1 MEKVENIVITLARLA
16 NASEEQAK
24 KLIEA
29 YSQMS
34 DIEIIKDLS
43 LISYRTFSSNEGFY
57 TYALT
62 LIRGINP
69 LKCPPVNEMKKILKK
84 HFTSEIRENENLEEN
99 HNLVINTLTDFV
111 TLFNEAGIDYYIVG
125 ALPCFIKTG
134 EKLFR
139 YHDDI
144 HIMINENDI
153 ERLKELLELCAYDFY
168 DDRFPTIER
177 YYEMQQR
184 DTPYKIIAKNK
195 KNDFH
200 IDFSCFRRELDQSIT
215 LREYI
220 HRIENGKV
228 AVDVLEKRTTP
239 EGTKL
244 RFDDITT
251 EYMNASFKTGTVEY
265 MYHIK
270 SSTKRQKDINDMK
283 KIEPYIDKEKLKR
296 IINNPPQEVTIKNI
310 TEPESIKMNKN

>member
-1 MEKVENIVITLARLA
+1 MNEIELKVAHLEEREKSNTKRLDDHDTRLDNLEKTYSIMEKMDYRMGQVETAVDKID
-16 NASEEQAK
+16 K
-24 KLIEA
+24 KLDA
-29 YSQMS
+29 
-34 DIEIIKDLS
+34 K
-43 LISYRTFSSNEGFY
+43 
-57 TYALT
+57 A
-62 LIRGINP
+62 
-69 LKCPPVNEMKKILKK
+69 
-84 HFTSEIRENENLEEN
+84 
-99 HNLVINTLTDFV
+99 
-111 TLFNEAGIDYYIVG
+111 
-125 ALPCFIKTG
+125 
-134 EKLFR
+134 
-139 YHDDI
+139 
-144 HIMINENDI
+144 NENDI
-153 ERLKELLELCAYDFY
+153 EKLKELLELCAYDFY

-177 YYEMQQR
+177 YYEMQQK

-195 KNDFH
+195 NNDFH

-310 TEPESIKMNKN
+310 TEPESIKMNKK